1 MKPKPLTLPVHSG
14 TDDEAG
20 HMDDCEEANRGLK
33 SRKTFTQKSDYVD
46 MIGHLHVDLFNQERF
61 LLNGIELR
69 LRLVRSRDTFS
80 LMSKTDKYKVHIEET
95 NY

>member
-1 MKPKPLTLPVHSG
+1 
-14 TDDEAG
+14 
-20 HMDDCEEANRGLK
+20 
-33 SRKTFTQKSDYVD
+33 

-61 LLNGIELR
+61 LLNGVELR
-69 LRLVRSRDTFS
+69 LRLVRSRDTLS